1 MSDPR
6 HCRQSVECF
15 CSGVSSQCAPSSRHY
30 WSTLRVPVTQT
41 DTGWGLVDMEG
52 DPLVTSLVYDEAMGE
67 LTYQHDP
74 GEQQIHYWSLPE
86 QFLGEPSDLG
96 ISRLTIY

>member
-1 MSDPR
+1 MS
-6 HCRQSVECF
+6 SEC
-15 CSGVSSQCAPSSRHY
+15 SPSSRHY

-41 DTGWGLVDMEG
+41 DTGWGLVDREG
-52 DPLVTSLVYDEAMGE
+52 APLVTSPVYDGAMGE

-86 QFLGEPSDLG
+86 QFRGGLKPHDLD
-96 ISRLTIY
+96 INNLTISVRK